1 MVTIMESD
9 LEKLLK
15 ICASRS
21 RNKELKNKPTT
32 GGNSSFKN
40 LNNRNKNRFKYRNH
54 VSIVSPLFNQLL
66 TFCF

>member
-1 MVTIMESD
+1 MESD

-32 GGNSSFKN
+32 GGIVPSKTLIIETRID
-40 LNNRNKNRFKYRNH
+40 LNTGIML
-54 VSIVSPLFNQLL
+54 VSLVHYLIN
-66 TFCF
+66 C